1 MALVIPAGTRSVE
14 VVMPP
19 QVQVLEQQLRI
30 NQQRCELLDSYYHGK
45 HPHTFDSMRFQQ
57 AFGRQLRNFADN
69 WMRLVINSTANRLTV
84 QGFQVGSG
92 EDILSADNDA
102 WGIWQANDMDR
113 ASMMA
118 HRETMKYGTSF
129 VMVDPTVEPSAIT
142 VESPLQVVGQRSA
155 ANRFVLV
162 NAIKKWVGDDGYLYL
177 NYYDPDRVCK
187 FRSASRAPS
196 PVVVNAGER
205 VTQPATWMPL
215 GEVENPL
222 GVVPIIPFENQPD
235 TLIGG
240 VSDLDDLIPLNDAL
254 NKVLRDMLVAS
265 EYQNFR
271 QRYIIG
277 AENPKDPVT
286 GKPLSQSQAQLV
298 ASMSQFMAFPPTPK
312 EDHPITV
319 GEFGQVDLSPYI
331 ESIEMLIHH
340 ISMVS
345 MTPAYMLVGKMANL
359 PLALDTVVPTPSG
372 RTTMGDIKAG
382 DTVYAPDGTEQK
394 VTDVLPIRY
403 GRDCYRM
410 TFDDGTEIVADAEH
424 KWETTHFV
432 NPEIPYSRRK
442 GAQWETSNVTTEQ
455 IARSLKTSMGTNN
468 HFIPVASPLHGPT
481 LTYPIDPYAL
491 GCWLGDGNRLT
502 GQLTSHVKDAY
513 ELADRLRAVGE
524 TVSVYGYPAN
534 DRAHADSRLVSLTSD
549 KERCPRGHARS
560 RGTKTDTARCTRCA
574 HFHFRR
580 RYYGEPLP
588 ERVNGTFR
596 NRLKQ
601 LSVYGNKHIPEQYFL
616 GSAEQRL
623 ALLQGIMDTD
633 GSVDKISGV
642 ALTLHD
648 ERLATDV
655 HRLAQTL
662 GHKVNL
668 RKRRWKSKGGSLSS
682 VRESEGDCWRMSWTP
697 PHIVFR
703 MGRKAS
709 RQKLPVGGRG
719 GKSDL
724 PFRRYIVSCERTES
738 VPVRCINVSGAA
750 HLFLVTDACI
760 NSHNSADAIRAAEL
774 GFVGK
779 LETKQTDFGGAW
791 ARGMGLALKAEG
803 PAPQVTTLWKTAA
816 ANSGSVLSNELV
828 QLNAINVP
836 KAVLWRLYGATPQE
850 IERWKAM
857 NEAEPPTPA
866 APQYAPPAPEH
877 TAADD

>member
-1 MALVIPAGTRSVE
+1 MALVIPAGSRSVE

-30 NQQRCELLDSYYHGK
+30 NQQRCEILDSYYHGR

-57 AFGRQLRNFADN
+57 AFGRQLRSFADN

-118 HRETMKYGTSF
+118 HRETMKYGTAF

-162 NAIKKWVGDDGYLYL
+162 NAIKKWVGDDGFLYL
-177 NYYDPDRVCK
+177 NYYEPARVFK

-196 PVVVNAGER
+196 PVVVNDGER

-286 GKPLSQSQAQLV
+286 GQPLSQSQAQLV
-298 ASMSQFMAFPPTPK
+298 ASMSQFMAFPPTSK

-359 PLALDTVVPTPSG
+359 
-372 RTTMGDIKAG
+372 
-382 DTVYAPDGTEQK
+382 
-394 VTDVLPIRY
+394 
-403 GRDCYRM
+403 
-410 TFDDGTEIVADAEH
+410 
-424 KWETTHFV
+424 
-432 NPEIPYSRRK
+432 
-442 GAQWETSNVTTEQ
+442 
-455 IARSLKTSMGTNN
+455 
-468 HFIPVASPLHGPT
+468 
-481 LTYPIDPYAL
+481 
-491 GCWLGDGNRLT
+491 
-502 GQLTSHVKDAY
+502 
-513 ELADRLRAVGE
+513 
-524 TVSVYGYPAN
+524 
-534 DRAHADSRLVSLTSD
+534 
-549 KERCPRGHARS
+549 
-560 RGTKTDTARCTRCA
+560 
-574 HFHFRR
+574 
-580 RYYGEPLP
+580 
-588 ERVNGTFR
+588 
-596 NRLKQ
+596 
-601 LSVYGNKHIPEQYFL
+601 
-616 GSAEQRL
+616 
-623 ALLQGIMDTD
+623 
-633 GSVDKISGV
+633 
-642 ALTLHD
+642 
-648 ERLATDV
+648 
-655 HRLAQTL
+655 
-662 GHKVNL
+662 
-668 RKRRWKSKGGSLSS
+668 
-682 VRESEGDCWRMSWTP
+682 
-697 PHIVFR
+697 
-703 MGRKAS
+703 
-709 RQKLPVGGRG
+709 
-719 GKSDL
+719 
-724 PFRRYIVSCERTES
+724 
-738 VPVRCINVSGAA
+738 
-750 HLFLVTDACI
+750 
-760 NSHNSADAIRAAEL
+760 SADAIRAAEL

-791 ARGMGLALKAEG
+791 ARGMSLALKG
-803 PAPQVTTLWKTAA
+803 KDPAPQVTTLWKTAA

-850 IERWKAM
+850 IQRWKAM

-866 APQYAPPAPEH
+866 APQYSPPAPEH